1 VDSLK
6 GFSIGSTDLAK
17 KFKDVRRRTTQKV
30 AELIGVAEATHQ
42 NSALGAAYREY
53 VWLGSYLDKFKVS
66 VVNANASMHKTVQA
80 TFQLATQLQ
89 AELTP
94 EADEQVRVGSNV
106 DLGLFFSSRYFF
118 FFPFFYLFRLLFF
131 CLFGRFQIIYIFFFF

>member
-1 VDSLK
+1 MGAVDSLK

-94 EADEQVRVGSNV
+94 EADEQVR
-106 DLGLFFSSRYFF
+106 LFFSTGSTFF
-118 FFPFFYLFRLLFF
+118 GFVVQATWTGFRCCFVF
-131 CLFGRFQIIYIFFFF
+131 